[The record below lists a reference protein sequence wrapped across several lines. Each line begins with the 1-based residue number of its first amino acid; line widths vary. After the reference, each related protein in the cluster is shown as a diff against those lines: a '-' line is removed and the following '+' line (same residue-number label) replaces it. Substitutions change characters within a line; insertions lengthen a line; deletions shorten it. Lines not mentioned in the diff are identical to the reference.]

1 MDSVIFQ
8 ANVLGMLAYIL
19 PAAGIFFWMIKEV
32 ENRLV
37 ERKLYLACG
46 VGVVFGTIADI
57 LMILGGVDLHSKD
70 TGYAAMI
77 LVSPFIILAFMFF
90 GVNLNTFKSEP
101 AAPFYSAGFGLFFG
115 GSLEFWK
122 LLMTEERFPE
132 IDILDM
138 LFIAGFGVGT
148 ILFLGGGGMW
158 IAYGIINE
166 NGVRIAGRLAILY
179 LFLTFLNASALEN
192 IHYDVHDTVL
202 VNVAALAGYLVI
214 GAALFH
220 QGLLRLPSISEIT
233 SDDGE
238 SKIS

>member
-19 PAAGIFFWMIKEV
+19 PAAAIFFWMIKEV
-32 ENRLV
+32 EDRLV

-57 LMILGGVDLHSKD
+57 LMILGGIDLHSED

-192 IHYDVHDTVL
+192 IQYDVHDTVL

>member
-19 PAAGIFFWMIKEV
+19 PAAAIFFWMIKEV
-32 ENRLV
+32 EDRLV

-57 LMILGGVDLHSKD
+57 LMILGGIDLHSED

-122 LLMTEERFPE
+122 LLVTEERFPE
-132 IDILDM
+132 IGILDM
-138 LFIAGFGVGT
+138 LFIAGFGIGT

-158 IAYGIINE
+158 IAYGIMNE

-202 VNVAALAGYLVI
+202 VNVAALAGFLVV
-214 GAALFH
+214 GATLFH
-220 QGLLRLPSISEIT
+220 QGLLRLPNISERT
-233 SDDGE
+233 RDYE
-238 SKIS
+238 VSKLP

>member
-19 PAAGIFFWMIKEV
+19 PAAAIFFWMIKEV
-32 ENRLV
+32 EDRLV

-122 LLMTEERFPE
+122 LLITEERFPE
-132 IDILDM
+132 IGILDM
-138 LFIAGFGVGT
+138 LFIAGFGIGT

-158 IAYGIINE
+158 IAYGIMNE

>member
-19 PAAGIFFWMIKEV
+19 PAAAIFFWMIKEV
-32 ENRLV
+32 EDRLV

-132 IDILDM
+132 IGILDM
-138 LFIAGFGVGT
+138 LFIAGFGIGT

-158 IAYGIINE
+158 IAYGIMNE

>member
-19 PAAGIFFWMIKEV
+19 PAAAIFFWMIKEV
-32 ENRLV
+32 EDRLV

-57 LMILGGVDLHSKD
+57 LMSLGGIDLHSED

-77 LVSPFIILAFMFF
+77 SVSPFIVLAFMFI

-132 IDILDM
+132 IGILDM
-138 LFIAGFGVGT
+138 LFIAGFGIGT
-148 ILFLGGGGMW
+148 MLFLGGGGMW
-158 IAYGIINE
+158 IAYGIMNE
-166 NGVRIAGRLAILY
+166 NGVRIAGRLALLY
-179 LFLTFLNASALEN
+179 LFLVFLNASALEN

-214 GAALFH
+214 GATLFH
-220 QGLLRLPSISEIT
+220 QGLLRLPNISGRTIDYEV
-233 SDDGE
+233 G
-238 SKIS
+238 KVP

>member
-19 PAAGIFFWMIKEV
+19 PAAAIFFWMIKEV
-32 ENRLV
+32 EDRLV

-57 LMILGGVDLHSKD
+57 LMILGGIDLHSD
-70 TGYAAMI
+70 NTGYAAMI
-77 LVSPFIILAFMFF
+77 LVSPFIILAFMFI

-132 IDILDM
+132 IGILDM
-138 LFIAGFGVGT
+138 LFIAGFGIGT
-148 ILFLGGGGMW
+148 MLFLGGGGMW
-158 IAYGIINE
+158 IAYGIMNE
-166 NGVRIAGRLAILY
+166 NGVRIAGRLALLY
-179 LFLTFLNASALEN
+179 LFLAFLNASALEN

-202 VNVAALAGYLVI
+202 VNVAALAGFLVI
-214 GAALFH
+214 GATLFH
-220 QGLLRLPSISEIT
+220 QSLLRLPDISDIT
-233 SDDGE
+233 KND
-238 SKIS
+238 

>member
-19 PAAGIFFWMIKEV
+19 PAAAIFFWMIKEV
-32 ENRLV
+32 EDRLV

-57 LMILGGVDLHSKD
+57 LMILGGIDLHSED

-77 LVSPFIILAFMFF
+77 LVSPFIILAFMFI

-132 IDILDM
+132 IGILDM
-138 LFIAGFGVGT
+138 LFIAGFGIGT
-148 ILFLGGGGMW
+148 MLSLGGGGMW
-158 IAYGIINE
+158 IAYGIMNE
-166 NGVRIAGRLAILY
+166 NGVRIAGRLALLY
-179 LFLTFLNASALEN
+179 LFLAFLNASALEN

-202 VNVAALAGYLVI
+202 VNVAALAGFLVI
-214 GAALFH
+214 GATLFH
-220 QGLLRLPSISEIT
+220 RSLLRLPDISDIT
-233 SDDGE
+233 KND
-238 SKIS
+238 

>member
-19 PAAGIFFWMIKEV
+19 PAAAIFFWMIKEV
-32 ENRLV
+32 EDRLV

-122 LLMTEERFPE
+122 LLVTEERFPE
-132 IDILDM
+132 IGILDM
-138 LFIAGFGVGT
+138 LFIAGFGIGT

-158 IAYGIINE
+158 IAYGIMNE